1 MFHIHHRKATV
12 LIADGILRVRD
23 SRISSRSLAQFC
35 TKHEGSLDSAAVNR
49 VRAEFQKPAVGYSWD
64 RVANLLGT
72 SIDQVRTLVATR
84 QLRVVDSFIT
94 DKAFEEFC
102 RKCGKDGDRRL
113 NVPLMQPEIL
123 EWLVKEYGVV
133 LAPEVASQP
142 VPRAIKQAL
151 VARVCGKCK
160 KEIRGNVYFAHIKDC
175 RAASVAGR

>member
-1 MFHIHHRKATV
+1 V

-23 SRISSRSLAQFC
+23 SRISSKSLAQFC
-35 TKHEGSLDSAAVNR
+35 TKHEGSLEAAAVNR
-49 VRAEFQKPAVGYSWD
+49 VKEEFQKPAVGYSWD
-64 RVANLLGT
+64 RVATLLGT
-72 SIDQVRTLVATR
+72 SIDQVRTLVAAR
-84 QLRVVDSFIT
+84 HLKVVDTFIT